1 MRLKDYL
8 QDKFLSII
16 IFISMYFIILLMLLA
31 FKTNLSL
38 IKAIT
43 CVIFSSGIIII
54 AINYFR
60 KKRFYKELLEKVE
73 LLDKAYLVLEVL
85 TEPDFYEGQLLFQ
98 ALYKINKS
106 MNEYVKNLEI
116 QMNDFKEYIEMWIH
130 EVKIP
135 LASLTLMSHNKSHQE
150 NISKEQL
157 KRIEDYLD
165 QVLYYVRSEN
175 AEKDYLINEVNLNK
189 IIGNIALKN
198 KDYLLENNIDLIV
211 QDISYQVLSD
221 SKWLEFIINQIIN
234 NSIKYRNPKANSY
247 IKITTTKEKDQITLI
262 IEDNGIGISSNDL
275 PRVFEKSFTGTNGR
289 TIAKSTG
296 MGLFIAKKLC
306 KKLGHKITIESAENS
321 YTKIKITFPK
331 NKFYEVIK

>member
-43 CVIFSSGIIII
+43 CVIFSSGIII

>member
-60 KKRFYKELLEKVE
+60 KKKFYKELLEKVE

>member
-60 KKRFYKELLEKVE
+60 KKKFYKELLEKVE

-175 AEKDYLINEVNLNK
+175 AEKDHLINEVNLNK

>member
-60 KKRFYKELLEKVE
+60 KKKFYKELLEKVE

-275 PRVFEKSFTGTNGR
+275 PRVFEKIFTGTNGR